1 MPADLQTIEALAV
14 VPLDQVQ
21 IIPDSVP
28 VSLQIRG
35 GPFVALDA
43 VLINNI
49 ASPSFI
55 QVNDR
60 EIWAQVPSGMEGST
74 VSVAVLSQN
83 LLNADHVQLR
93 FRLGKQTRKISGLA
107 RLVQMFVR
115 ILLMSPGTNLLN
127 PALGGGLLRA
137 LRSSY
142 NPNQL
147 QGLQTE
153 VYLAV
158 QRASEQ
164 LMTLQA
170 REVRTPRDERIL
182 SAKVLGCGVA
192 QATGQLALDLEL
204 LSQTGK
210 RFLVSAAL

>member
-1 MPADLQTIEALAV
+1 MPSDLQTIEALAV

-21 IIPDSVP
+21 ILPDSVP
-28 VSLQIRG
+28 VSLRIQG
-35 GPFVALDA
+35 GPFVALDEI
-43 VLINNI
+43 LINNV

-60 EIWAQVPSGMEGST
+60 EVWAQVPEGMEGSNVT
-74 VSVAVLSQN
+74 VAVLSQN

-93 FRLGKQTRKISGLA
+93 FRLGKQTRKVSGLA

-115 ILLMSPGTNLLN
+115 VLLMSPGSNLLN

-170 REVRTPRDERIL
+170 REVRTPREERLL
-182 SAKVLGCGVA
+182 SAKVLGCGVSR
-192 QATGQLALDLEL
+192 ATGQLALDLEL

-210 RFLVSAAL
+210 RFLVSTAL